1 MIALN
6 SQKYRDNNN
15 SNEASVSGVSDLT
28 LSNFR
33 DEMIT
38 LGDAIVA
45 GVQQASGEEVS
56 LLGSGTTA
64 DSVTESKKRKQQAS
78 SGSVGDFIRQRRQ
91 RK

>member
-6 SQKYRDNNN
+6 RQKRRGNNN
-15 SNEASVSGVSDLT
+15 PNEASISGVSSLT
-28 LSNFR
+28 LSNLR
-33 DEMIT
+33 GEMIT

-45 GVQQASGEEVS
+45 GVQQASEEEVS
-56 LLGSGTTA
+56 LLRSGTTA

>member
-6 SQKYRDNNN
+6 RQKRHGDNN
-15 SNEASVSGVSDLT
+15 SNEATVSGIT

-38 LGDAIVA
+38 LGDSIVA

-56 LLGSGTTA
+56 LLDSGTIA
-64 DSVTESKKRKQQAS
+64 DSATESKKRKP
-78 SGSVGDFIRQRRQ
+78 
-91 RK
+91 